1 MADDEKWMSDFYVHL
16 AGLAGCEITPEEM
29 AFGIHEALQIAQA
42 EKYATDGTRFLFKL
56 GNATPRDVMLI
67 RAHLTRF
74 ENSIVVLV
82 TDEDEKK
89 EGAA

>member
-42 EKYATDGTRFLFKL
+42 EKYATDRTRFLFKL
-56 GNATPRDVMLI
+56 GNATADDVRLI
-67 RAHLTRF
+67 RSLLTRF
-74 ENSIVVLV
+74 ENSVVVIV
-82 TDEDEKK
+82 TEEDEKR